1 MALIETP
8 RPGRASPR
16 IKGAGESGLVVV
28 DVQTALMKAFPPDV
42 AAANVHNMRLVVS
55 AARELG
61 VPIWVTQQYT
71 KGLGPTIDDLQSALG
86 DAPVFEK
93 LTFSCADDPDF
104 RNAVRDSGRT
114 TVVVVGT
121 ETHVCVA
128 QTALDLVAAGYE
140 VHVPSDAVI
149 SRFRDDWHGGLD
161 LMRQGGAFI
170 TRSETVA
177 FQWLQ
182 RAAGPSFKAISQ
194 LVKARGA
201 PAPR

>member
-1 MALIETP
+1 MALAESP
-8 RPGRASPR
+8 RTRAHSPR
-16 IKGAGESGLVVV
+16 IKGAVESGLVVV
-28 DVQTALMKAFPPDV
+28 DVQSALMKAFPKAI
-42 AAANVHNMRLVVS
+42 AAENIYNMALLIQ
-55 AARELG
+55 AARLLT

-71 KGLGPTIDDLQSALG
+71 KGLGPTVDSLQDALG

-114 TVVVVGT
+114 TLVVIGT
-121 ETHVCVA
+121 ETHVCVT
-128 QTALDLVAAGYE
+128 QTALDLVAAGYD
-140 VHVPSDAVI
+140 VHVPSDAVL
-149 SRFRDDWHGGLD
+149 SRFRDDFQGGID
-161 LMRQGGAFI
+161 LMRQGGVYI

-182 RAAGPSFKAISQ
+182 RADGESFRAISK

-201 PAPR
+201 NARR